1 MSPSGA
7 ELLRQVKSQIEE
19 IDPGVVHELLGEG
32 VTLVDVREVEE
43 FAAGHIPRA
52 KHVPKSYLETRIEA
66 AVPDRDA
73 QVVLY
78 CQSGN
83 RSAWAARTLMDDL
96 GYTDVS
102 SMTGGITLWK
112 DRGYEVEVPR
122 ALGAEQ
128 RERYS
133 RHLLMPEV
141 GVEGQLKLLDAKVL
155 LLGAGGLGS
164 PTALY
169 LAAAGVGTLGI
180 VDDDEVDLSNLQR
193 QVIHSTA
200 RIGIPKVDSAEET
213 IHALNP
219 DVEVVKYPVR
229 LNAENIMGVLAS
241 ASSLRPDTAGAI
253 QAPVTGTASLLAGWD
268 VIVDGVDNFPT
279 RYLLNDA
286 TVRLQIPV
294 VSASILGF
302 DGQLSV
308 FKPYEGPC
316 YRCLF
321 PEPPPAELAPSCGA
335 NGVLGVLPGTMGLL
349 QATEVVKL
357 ILGIGDPAIGRLLLY
372 DALAA
377 TLSEVK
383 VRRDPDCPICSRPPD
398 AISDEEMGV
407 FPDYE
412 AFCAAAG

>member
-7 ELLRQVKSQIEE
+7 ELLRQVKSQIQEV
-19 IDPGVVHELLGEG
+19 DPGVVHEQLAASAGPEHLGNG
-32 VTLVDVREVEE
+32 AGPAGPVLIDVRETEE
-43 FAAGHIPRA
+43 FAAGHIPGA
-52 KHVPKSYLETRIEA
+52 KHVPKSYLETRIET

-83 RSAWAARTLMDDL
+83 RSAWAARTLIEDL
-96 GYTDVS
+96 GYTNVA

-112 DRGYEVEVPR
+112 DRGYEVQVPR
-122 ALGAEQ
+122 ALSTEQ

-141 GVEGQLKLLDAKVL
+141 GVEGQIKLLDAKVL

-193 QVIHSTA
+193 QVIHSTQ
-200 RIGIPKVDSAEET
+200 RIGIPKVDSAEES
-213 IHALNP
+213 IRALNP
-219 DVEVVKYPVR
+219 DVQVVKYPYR
-229 LNAENIMGVLAS
+229 LRAENIMETIS
-241 ASSLRPDTAGAI
+241 
-253 QAPVTGTASLLAGWD
+253 GWD

-321 PEPPPAELAPSCGA
+321 REPPPAELAPSCGA

-357 ILGIGDPAIGRLLLY
+357 ILGIGDVAIGRLLLY
-372 DALAA
+372 DALGA
-377 TLSEVK
+377 TLTEVK
-383 VRRDPDCPICSRPPD
+383 VHRDPDCPICSRDPEE
-398 AISDEEMGV
+398 ITDEEMGV

>member
-7 ELLRQVKSQIEE
+7 ELLRQVKSQIDEV
-19 IDPGVVHELLGEG
+19 DPSEVHELMHEG
-32 VTLVDVREVEE
+32 VAVVDVRETEE
-43 FAAGHIPRA
+43 FAAGHLPGA
-52 KHVPKSYLETRIEA
+52 KHVPRSYLESRIEGV
-66 AVPDRDA
+66 VPDRST
-73 QVVLY
+73 QVILY

-83 RSAWAARTLMDDL
+83 RSAYAARTLTEEL
-96 GYTDVS
+96 GYEHVR
-102 SMTGGITLWK
+102 SMKGGITLWK
-112 DRGYEVEVPR
+112 DRGYEVDVPR
-122 ALGAEQ
+122 ALSSEQ

-133 RHLLMPEV
+133 RHLLIPEI
-141 GVEGQLKLLDAKVL
+141 GTDGQQRLLDAKVL

-180 VDDDEVDLSNLQR
+180 VDDDVVDLSNLQR
-193 QVIHSTA
+193 QVIHSTE
-200 RIGIPKVDSAEET
+200 RIGVPKVDSAEQA
-213 IHALNP
+213 IHELNP
-219 DVEVVKYPVR
+219 DVEVVKYQTR
-229 LNAENIMGVLAS
+229 IDASNIMEIIEGY
-241 ASSLRPDTAGAI
+241 
-253 QAPVTGTASLLAGWD
+253 D

-286 TVRLQIPV
+286 TVRLKIPV

-321 PEPPPAELAPSCGA
+321 REPPPAELAPSCGA

-357 ILGIGDPAIGRLLLY
+357 ILDIGEPAIGRLLLY
-372 DALAA
+372 DALGA
-377 TLSEVK
+377 TLTEVK
-383 VRRDPDCPICSRPPD
+383 VHRDPDCPICSRDPEE
-398 AISDEEMGV
+398 IGDEEMGV

>member
-7 ELLRQVKSQIEE
+7 EVIRRIRSQIDEV
-19 IDPGVVHELLGEG
+19 DPSEVKAALASNGNGNGRIVLL
-32 VTLVDVREVEE
+32 DVRESEE
-43 FAAGHIPRA
+43 WDAGHIPGAR
-52 KHVPKSYLETRIEA
+52 HVPRGYLESRVEG
-66 AVPDRDA
+66 VVGSDRD
-73 QVVLY
+73 QRIVVY
-78 CQSGN
+78 CASGQ
-83 RSAWAARTLMDDL
+83 RSALAANTLTDLL
-96 GYTDVS
+96 GYEHVS

-112 DRGYEVEVPR
+112 DRGYDVEVPVS
-122 ALGAEQ
+122 LSKEQ

-133 RHLLMPEV
+133 RHLLVPEI
-141 GVEGQLKLLDAKVL
+141 GLEGQTKLLSAKVL

-193 QVIHSTA
+193 QVIHTTD
-200 RIGIPKVDSAEET
+200 RIGTPKVDSAE
-213 IHALNP
+213 IAINGINP
-219 DVEVVKYPVR
+219 DVKVVKYQMR
-229 LNAENIMGVLAS
+229 LDASNIMEIIDGY
-241 ASSLRPDTAGAI
+241 
-253 QAPVTGTASLLAGWD
+253 D

-286 TVRLQIPV
+286 TVRLDIPV

-308 FKPYEGPC
+308 FKPHDGPC
-316 YRCLF
+316 YRCLY
-321 PEPPPAELAPSCGA
+321 PVPPPAELAPSCGA

-357 ILGIGDPAIGRLLLY
+357 VVGSGEPLVGRLLLY
-372 DALAA
+372 EALGA
-377 TLSEVK
+377 TFTELK
-383 VRRDPDCPICSRPPD
+383 VRRDPECPICSKDPSE
-398 AISDEEMGV
+398 ISDDEMGV

>member
-1 MSPSGA
+1 MPSGA

-19 IDPGVVHELLGEG
+19 VDPSEVAELVDEG
-32 VTLVDVREVEE
+32 VTVIDVRETEE
-43 FAAGHIPRA
+43 YAAGHLPGA
-52 KHVPKSYLETRIEA
+52 KHVPRSYLETRIEGV
-66 AVPDRDA
+66 VPDRST
-73 QVVLY
+73 QVILY
-78 CQSGN
+78 CASGN
-83 RSAWAARTLMDDL
+83 RSAYGARTLTEEL
-96 GYTDVS
+96 GYEHVR

-112 DRGYEVEVPR
+112 DRGYEVQVPR
-122 ALGAEQ
+122 TLTPEQ
-128 RERYS
+128 RDRYS
-133 RHLLMPEV
+133 RHMLVPEI
-141 GVEGQLKLLDAKVL
+141 GIEGQQKLLEAKVL

-180 VDDDEVDLSNLQR
+180 VDDDVVDLSNLQR
-193 QVIHSTA
+193 QVIHTTG
-200 RIGIPKVDSAEET
+200 RVGVPKVDSAEES

-219 DVEVVKYPVR
+219 DVNVVKYQTR
-229 LNAENIMGVLAS
+229 IDASNIVEIIK
-241 ASSLRPDTAGAI
+241 DY
-253 QAPVTGTASLLAGWD
+253 D
-268 VIVDGVDNFPT
+268 VVVDGVDNFPT

-286 TVRLQIPV
+286 TVRLKIPV

-321 PEPPPAELAPSCGA
+321 REPPPAELAPSCGA

-357 ILGIGDPAIGRLLLY
+357 IVGIGEPAIGRLLLY
-372 DALAA
+372 DALGA
-377 TLSEVK
+377 TLTEVK
-383 VRRDPDCPICSRPPD
+383 VHRDPECPICSRDPED
-398 AISDEEMGV
+398 IADEELGV

>member
-7 ELLRQVKSQIEE
+7 EVIRQIKQQVEE
-19 IDPGVVHELLGEG
+19 VDPAEVSEHLGNGVV
-32 VTLVDVREVEE
+32 LVDVRESEE
-43 FAAGHIPRA
+43 WDRGHIPGA
-52 KHVPKSYLETRIEA
+52 VHVPRGYLESRIDA
-66 AVPDRDA
+66 AVGDRDA
-73 QVVLY
+73 RVVLY
-78 CQSGN
+78 CASGQ
-83 RSAWAARTLMDDL
+83 RSALAAHTLSSLL
-96 GYTDVS
+96 GFTNVA

-112 DRGYEVEVPR
+112 DRGYKVDFPKV
-122 ALGAEQ
+122 LSAEQ
-128 RERYS
+128 KERYG
-133 RHLLMPEV
+133 RHLLLPEV
-141 GVEGQLKLLDAKVL
+141 GPEGQARLLDAKVL

-193 QVIHSTA
+193 QVIHST
-200 RIGIPKVDSAEET
+200 RTVGTPKVDSAEAA
-213 IHALNP
+213 IAALNP
-219 DVEVVKYPVR
+219 DVSVVKYPVR
-229 LNAENIMGVLAS
+229 LDSSNIMEIIDGY
-241 ASSLRPDTAGAI
+241 
-253 QAPVTGTASLLAGWD
+253 D

-286 TVRLQIPV
+286 TVRLGIPV

-308 FKPYEGPC
+308 FKPHDGPC
-316 YRCLF
+316 YRCLY
-321 PEPPPAELAPSCGA
+321 PVPPPAELAPSCGA

-357 ILGIGDPAIGRLLLY
+357 VTGIGEPLIGRLLLY
-372 DALAA
+372 EALGA
-377 TLSEVK
+377 TFTELK
-383 VRRDPDCPICSRPPD
+383 VRRDPDCPICSRDPSE
-398 AISDEEMGV
+398 ITDEELGV

>member
-7 ELLRQVKSQIEE
+7 ELLRRVKSQIDE
-19 IDPGVVHELLGEG
+19 IDPSQVHELIDEG
-32 VTLVDVREVEE
+32 VAVVDVREVEE
-43 FAAGHIPRA
+43 FASGHLPGA
-52 KHVPKSYLETRIEA
+52 KHVPRSYLESRIEGV
-66 AVPDRDA
+66 VPDRSA
-73 QVVLY
+73 QVILY
-78 CQSGN
+78 CTSGN
-83 RSAWAARTLMDDL
+83 RSAYGARTLREDL
-96 GYTDVS
+96 GYEHVS

-112 DRGYEVEVPR
+112 DRGYEVQLPR
-122 ALGAEQ
+122 LLSPDQ

-133 RHLLMPEV
+133 RHLLIPEI
-141 GVEGQLKLLDAKVL
+141 GVDGQQRLLDAKVL

-193 QVIHSTA
+193 QVIHSTP
-200 RIGIPKVDSAEET
+200 RIGIPKVDSAEES

-219 DVEVVKYPVR
+219 DVNVVKYPTRVD
-229 LNAENIMGVLAS
+229 ASNIMEII
-241 ASSLRPDTAGAI
+241 D
-253 QAPVTGTASLLAGWD
+253 GWD
-268 VIVDGVDNFPT
+268 VIVDGLDNFPT

-286 TVRLQIPV
+286 SVRLKIPV

-321 PEPPPAELAPSCGA
+321 REPPPAELAPSCGA

-357 ILGIGDPAIGRLLLY
+357 ILDIGEPAIGRLLMY
-372 DALAA
+372 DALGA
-377 TLSEVK
+377 TLTEVK
-383 VRRDPDCPICSRPPD
+383 VHRDPDCPICSRDP
-398 AISDEEMGV
+398 AEITDEEMGT

>member
-7 ELLRQVKSQIEE
+7 EVIRQIRSQVPEVE
-19 IDPGVVHELLGEG
+19 PAEVSEHLGNG
-32 VTLVDVREVEE
+32 VTVIDVRESEE
-43 FAAGHIPRA
+43 WDRGHIPGA
-52 KHVPKSYLETRIEA
+52 THVPRGYLESRIEA
-66 AVPDRDA
+66 AAPDRD
-73 QVVLY
+73 QRVVLY
-78 CQSGN
+78 CASGQ
-83 RSAWAARTLMDDL
+83 RSALAAHTLTDLL
-96 GYTDVS
+96 GYTDVA

-112 DRGYEVEVPR
+112 DRGYKVDVPVV
-122 ALGAEQ
+122 LSKEQ
-128 RERYS
+128 KDRYG
-133 RHLLMPEV
+133 RHLLLPEI
-141 GVEGQLKLLDAKVL
+141 GAEGQTKLLESKVL

-180 VDDDEVDLSNLQR
+180 VDDDTVDLSNLQR
-193 QVIHSTA
+193 QVIHTTD
-200 RIGIPKVDSAEET
+200 RVGVPKVDSAEQA

-219 DVEVVKYPVR
+219 DVDVVKYQTR
-229 LNAENIMGVLAS
+229 LDASNIMEIIEGY
-241 ASSLRPDTAGAI
+241 
-253 QAPVTGTASLLAGWD
+253 D

-286 TVRLQIPV
+286 SVRLDIPV

-308 FKPYEGPC
+308 FKPHDGPC
-316 YRCLF
+316 YRCLY
-321 PEPPPAELAPSCGA
+321 PVPPPAELAPSCGA

-357 ILGIGDPAIGRLLLY
+357 VTGAGEPLVGRLLLY
-372 DALAA
+372 EALGA
-377 TLSEVK
+377 TFTELK
-383 VRRDPDCPICSRPPD
+383 VRRDPECPICSIDPSEI
-398 AISDEEMGV
+398 ADEEMGV

>member
-1 MSPSGA
+1 
-7 ELLRQVKSQIEE
+7 VKSQIDEV
-19 IDPGVVHELLGEG
+19 DPSEVHELIDEG
-32 VTLVDVREVEE
+32 VAVIDVREIDE
-43 FAAGHIPRA
+43 FATGHLPGAR
-52 KHVPKSYLETRIEA
+52 HVPRSYLETRIEGV
-66 AVPDRDA
+66 VPDRST
-73 QVVLY
+73 QVILY

-83 RSAWAARTLMDDL
+83 RSAYGARTLTEDM
-96 GYTDVS
+96 GYEHVR

-112 DRGYEVEVPR
+112 DRGYEVVVPR
-122 ALGAEQ
+122 ALSAEQ
-128 RERYS
+128 RDRYS
-133 RHLLMPEV
+133 RHLLIPEIGV
-141 GVEGQLKLLDAKVL
+141 GGQQKLLDAKVL

-180 VDDDEVDLSNLQR
+180 VDDDVVDLSNLQR
-193 QVIHSTA
+193 QVIHSTQ
-200 RIGIPKVDSAEET
+200 RIGIPKVDSAEES

-219 DVEVVKYPVR
+219 DVEVVKYQTR
-229 LNAENIMGVLAS
+229 IDASNIMEIIG
-241 ASSLRPDTAGAI
+241 GY
-253 QAPVTGTASLLAGWD
+253 D

-286 TVRLQIPV
+286 SVRLRIPV

-308 FKPYEGPC
+308 FKPYDGPC

-321 PEPPPAELAPSCGA
+321 REPPPAELAPSCGA

-357 ILGIGDPAIGRLLLY
+357 ILDIGDSAVGRLLLY
-372 DALAA
+372 DALGA
-377 TLSEVK
+377 TLTEVK
-383 VRRDPDCPICSRPPD
+383 VHRDPDCPICSRDPGEI
-398 AISDEEMGV
+398 ADEEMGV